1 MIRFEKDNY
10 IMYFDDA
17 DAAAEWLAKENEEG
31 GQFEDLINEVSDNF
45 GRWVNDHWTAYDIL
59 CDVKHFNY
67 DELYAEWLEGL
78 AYDIHHNFIEYFYNE
93 NPEVD

>member
-1 MIRFEKDNY
+1 MIRFEKDSY
-10 IMYFDDA
+10 IMYFEDA
-17 DAAAEWLAKENEEG
+17 DAAAKWLAKENDMG
-31 GQFEDLINEVSDNF
+31 GQFEDLINEVYDNF

-59 CDVKHFNY
+59 CEPHHFNY

-78 AYDIHHNFIEYFYNE
+78 AYDIHHNYIEYFYNE